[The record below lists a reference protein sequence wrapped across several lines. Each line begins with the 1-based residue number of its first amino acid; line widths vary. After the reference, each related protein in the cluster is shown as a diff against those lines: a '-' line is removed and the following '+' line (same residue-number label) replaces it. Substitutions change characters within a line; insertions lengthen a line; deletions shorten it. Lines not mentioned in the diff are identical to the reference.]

1 MSFEQALF
9 KGGLA
14 NADLL
19 ARARESSRLFVR
31 SLDQLAEDNPQA
43 RGRRLSA
50 YEALRA
56 YGREALL
63 ETLSEG
69 SALLS
74 ASRSAAGRVLRER
87 RELLN
92 LTPKQVAAQARVELR
107 VLEAAERSERV
118 PIIVYERIARTLGLD
133 ERYISARGEPVGNE
147 RLAVRLRTI
156 GDEHPLMTPSTVAA
170 ISEAAW
176 VASTQIRLEEDLGI
190 RPAGVGIDPS
200 PNYGQPGYPA
210 FLHGYFLA
218 SDARQKLG
226 LGDGPLP
233 HSLRQ
238 ICEDR
243 LGIPVVQA
251 ELGEH
256 FAGVTV
262 QVGARR
268 AIVLSL
274 GGANRH
280 VYVRRSTVAH
290 ELGHL
295 LYDVEER
302 LNELRVDDY
311 RELEKPAEQVH
322 DFVEQRAN
330 AFAVEFL
337 APRKA
342 VVECKEKAEHDPVGA
357 IMDAFGVSFTIA
369 RYQLW
374 NALDR
379 RPPLESLGAA
389 TRHRPLPEFEAEE
402 AYTADY
408 HPIRG
413 LPTSRAGRFSAVVLR
428 AATESVV
435 SWQTAA
441 EYLQCE
447 ERDVK
452 AAGEALRE
460 LFPAVFSS

>member
-1 MSFEQALF
+1 
-9 KGGLA
+9 
-14 NADLL
+14 
-19 ARARESSRLFVR
+19 
-31 SLDQLAEDNPQA
+31 
-43 RGRRLSA
+43 
-50 YEALRA
+50 
-56 YGREALL
+56 
-63 ETLSEG
+63 
-69 SALLS
+69 
-74 ASRSAAGRVLRER
+74 
-87 RELLN
+87 
-92 LTPKQVAAQARVELR
+92 
-107 VLEAAERSERV
+107 
-118 PIIVYERIARTLGLD
+118 
-133 ERYISARGEPVGNE
+133 
-147 RLAVRLRTI
+147 
-156 GDEHPLMTPSTVAA
+156 
-170 ISEAAW
+170 
-176 VASTQIRLEEDLGI
+176 
-190 RPAGVGIDPS
+190 
-200 PNYGQPGYPA
+200 
-210 FLHGYFLA
+210 
-218 SDARQKLG
+218 
-226 LGDGPLP
+226 
-233 HSLRQ
+233 
-238 ICEDR
+238 
-243 LGIPVVQA
+243 
-251 ELGEH
+251 
-256 FAGVTV
+256 
-262 QVGARR
+262 
-268 AIVLSL
+268 
-274 GGANRH
+274 
-280 VYVRRSTVAH
+280 
-290 ELGHL
+290 
-295 LYDVEER
+295 VEER